1 MTVACFIYQEIYCRW
16 LSPGECVVYD
26 RGPEFANEICQALL
40 TSFGTEIRMISAGR
54 PQANG
59 QVERAVENLKQ
70 KMKALMSA
78 HDSDLPSN
86 WDQSILYAALS
97 VLRGDPASASG
108 YAPASLM
115 LGRELVY
122 PIELQDMEI
131 DLSGTEFTAPVV
143 QALFDVHNLNFGV
156 AAEKIKQYQAQY
168 KRNYDEK
175 HKVQPF
181 SLRKG
186 SRVQVK
192 RSYGEKSGKMSLNWK
207 PRSGFYLIEK
217 VHRKKNSVTLINPA
231 TGKKFKKM
239 YNYSQI
245 RKFRSA

>member
-1 MTVACFIYQEIYCRW
+1 
-16 LSPGECVVYD
+16 
-26 RGPEFANEICQALL
+26 
-40 TSFGTEIRMISAGR
+40 MISAGR

-59 QVERAVENLKQ
+59 QVERAVETLKQ

-78 HDSDLPSN
+78 HDSDLPTN

-97 VLRGDPASASG
+97 VMRADPASAHG
-108 YAPASLM
+108 YAPASLL

-122 PIELQDMEI
+122 PIELKDMEV
-131 DLSGTEFTAPVV
+131 DFSGTEFTVDVV
-143 QALFDVHNLNFGV
+143 EALFNVHNMNFGI
-156 AAEKIKQYQAQY
+156 AAEKIKHYQDEY
-168 KRNYDEK
+168 KRKYDEK

-181 SLRKG
+181 SLQKG

-217 VHRKKNSVTLINPA
+217 VNKKKNSVTLKNPK
-231 TGKKFKKM
+231 TGKMFKKM
-239 YNYSQI
+239 YSYSQI